1 MHDKATRGGALTAQ
15 EQAQLDE
22 WCRQQDAAESQSMV
36 QANIEGTVAALRGQV
51 AEALAQVQVVAADIQ
66 NLAGANEALRRE
78 VAALQER
85 VAERAWRCWRM
96 RSAVPSHGPA
106 IEGSARKGRKEFRR
120 FLDIALSSLAEV
132 GYALRFAKEVGLLDE
147 GVWQELNQ
155 RHNRARCLT
164 WQLYRALRGE
174 KPPPTFTALH
184 RPSPL
189 LTVHSKR
196 GD

>member
-1 MHDKATRGGALTAQ
+1 LHHVPFVPPPYERLHAWRECHEL
-15 EQAQLDE
+15 
-22 WCRQQDAAESQSMV
+22 
-36 QANIEGTVAALRGQV
+36 
-51 AEALAQVQVVAADIQ
+51 ALAIYHATQRFPSDERYGLTSQIRRAAFS
-66 NLAGANEALRRE
+66 
-78 VAALQER
+78 
-85 VAERAWRCWRM
+85 
-96 RSAVPSHGPA
+96 SAVN
-106 IEGSARKGRKEFRR
+106 IVEGSARKGRKEFRR

-155 RHNRARCLT
+155 RHNRARFLT
-164 WQLYRALRGE
+164 WQLYRALRVE